1 MPIASTRSGC
11 CEKLDRNSES
21 QVIKQLLYSNATCI
35 SRINVAVN
43 ERSGS
48 GIVEIC
54 RKCATIYNSVLVK
67 KLMIKTEQKWNFR
80 DNYCRKWKKFH
91 IL

>member
-11 CEKLDRNSES
+11 CEKLDRN
-21 QVIKQLLYSNATCI
+21 KQLLYSNATCI
-35 SRINVAVN
+35 SRISVAVN

-54 RKCATIYNSVLVK
+54 RLFNENAVDYI
-67 KLMIKTEQKWNFR
+67 E
-80 DNYCRKWKKFH
+80 
-91 IL
+91 